1 MMSDRMKP
9 NKILAIVTVIVALS
23 SISYAEELPLA
34 DAPSSAEKMRK
45 PKDNFD
51 MRKYDPQTK
60 QLVAD
65 PTERKPLPHVKDG
78 MSNGE
83 KIFTEKGCALCHKDT
98 SSRLGP
104 SLDKIK
110 RIYTGNQ
117 EHMVKYFKRKAKPL
131 IDVERESM
139 MRSQFT
145 KLTILSDEQ
154 LYELS
159 SFILNTKK

>member
-1 MMSDRMKP
+1 MNMDRKVQ
-9 NKILAIVTVIVALS
+9 NNILTIATVFVTLLS
-23 SISYAEELPLA
+23 TSYADDLPL
-34 DAPSSAEKMRK
+34 PENSSVEKAQK

-51 MRKYDPQTK
+51 MRKYDPYTK
-60 QLVAD
+60 KLVSD
-65 PTERKPLPHVKDG
+65 PTVRKALPTVKEG

-83 KIFTEKGCALCHKDT
+83 KIFVEKGCALCHKDI

-110 RIYTGNQ
+110 RIYAGNQ
-117 EHMVKYFKRKAKPL
+117 DHMVKYFKRKAKPL

-145 KLTILSDEQ
+145 KLTILTDEQ
-154 LYELS
+154 LFELS
-159 SFILNTKK
+159 SFILSAKK

>member
-1 MMSDRMKP
+1 MNNKKVKP
-9 NKILAIVTVIVALS
+9 SIVAIVSILSVLS
-23 SISYAEELPLA
+23 SMSFADELPLSET
-34 DAPSSAEKMRK
+34 SSTEKVRK

-60 QLVAD
+60 KLVSD
-65 PTERKPLPHVKDG
+65 PTERKALPQVKDG

-83 KIFTEKGCALCHKDT
+83 RIFTEKGCALCHKDT

-110 RIYTGNQ
+110 RIYASNQ

-159 SFILNTKK
+159 NFILNTKK

>member
-1 MMSDRMKP
+1 MIINRIKP
-9 NKILAIVTVIVALS
+9 SNVLAIVTTIVALCS
-23 SISYAEELPLA
+23 VSYADDLPLS
-34 DAPSSAEKMRK
+34 DAPPVEKARK
-45 PKDNFD
+45 PKDNFE

-60 QLVAD
+60 QLLSD
-65 PTERKPLPHVKDG
+65 PTVRKALPTVKDG
-78 MSNGE
+78 MSTGE

-104 SLDKIK
+104 SLDKI
-110 RIYTGNQ
+110 RRFYAGNQ
-117 EHMVKYFKRKAKPL
+117 DHMVKYFKRKAKPL
-131 IDVERESM
+131 IDIERESM

-159 SFILNTKK
+159 SFILSVKK